1 MDDIDH
7 NKLDAALE
15 RLEAER
21 ERRLAE
27 KIEAGEIIEVP
38 LWVVA
43 GSQAGACAQV
53 EQAKADKLAELRAA
67 GETREVVFE
76 VTTVATGVCKHGE
89 ATETK
94 PWKPTAPPFLPRPQR
109 DEVVEVVEDEVR
121 EAPAPVIETYVQ
133 VQVRQCQDDDDP
145 GQVAEGW
152 YSIDGKV
159 LTVADANGKYVGS
172 RAMLEGEDARV
183 VAKQL
188 LREKKVPESESFNRR
203 LSYPNALLA

>member
-38 LWVVA
+38 IWVVA

-109 DEVVEVVEDEVR
+109 DEVVDVVEDEVR

-145 GQVAEGW
+145 GQIAEGW
-152 YSIDGKV
+152 YSIDNGQV
-159 LTVADANGKYVGS
+159 IVTNATGKYVGS
-172 RAMLEGEDARV
+172 HALLKGEDARM
-183 VAKQL
+183 VAKRL
-188 LREKKVPESESFNRR
+188 LREKAPEGESFNRR
-203 LSYPNALLA
+203 LDYPMRGWA

>member
-109 DEVVEVVEDEVR
+109 DEVVDVVEEEVR
-121 EAPAPVIETYVQ
+121 EDPGPVIETYVQ

-145 GQVAEGW
+145 GRDRRGL
-152 YSIDGKV
+152 V
-159 LTVADANGKYVGS
+159 LH
-172 RAMLEGEDARV
+172 
-183 VAKQL
+183 
-188 LREKKVPESESFNRR
+188 RR
-203 LSYPNALLA
+203 QGP

>member
-172 RAMLEGEDARV
+172 RTMLEGEDARV

-188 LREKKVPESESFNRR
+188 LREKSPEAESFNRR
-203 LSYPNALLA
+203 LSYPNAGLA

>member
-27 KIEAGEIIEVP
+27 KIDAGEIIEVP

-109 DEVVEVVEDEVR
+109 DEVVDVVEDEVR

-145 GQVAEGW
+145 GQIAEGW
-152 YSIDGKV
+152 YSIDNGQV
-159 LTVADANGKYVGS
+159 IVTNATGKYVGS
-172 RAMLEGEDARV
+172 HALLKGEDARM
-183 VAKQL
+183 VAKRL
-188 LREKKVPESESFNRR
+188 LREKAPEGESFNRR
-203 LSYPNALLA
+203 LDYPMRGWA